1 MRTRRTRPEHATVDE
16 SDHWRTAGVAA
27 GTLFAVHQS
36 EEVVFS
42 IEDWLDTING
52 TGSPRFDRYVRR
64 SPIAAHALST
74 RALALVAQSTT
85 LAVLALATRR
95 SPRATR
101 LLTSGICAGFG
112 AAFVMHIVVAART
125 RSAMPGLATSV
136 APGLPGVVVALR
148 RIWVNGSA
156 VKAAPR
162 R

>member
-1 MRTRRTRPEHATVDE
+1 MDE
-16 SDHWRTAGVAA
+16 SDHWRTAWVAA

-112 AAFVMHIVVAART
+112 AADRHAHRRVAART
-125 RSAMPGLATSV
+125 RSAMPGAGDLSSARLARSCGC
-136 APGLPGVVVALR
+136 ASPHLG
-148 RIWVNGSA
+148 WNGSA